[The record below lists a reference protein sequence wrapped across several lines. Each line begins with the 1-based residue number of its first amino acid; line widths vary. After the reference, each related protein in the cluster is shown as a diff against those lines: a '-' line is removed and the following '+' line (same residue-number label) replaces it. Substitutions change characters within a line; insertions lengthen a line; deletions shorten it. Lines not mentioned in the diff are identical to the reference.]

1 MNYKI
6 GTGKEEKMSYGV
18 FIYRKETVEDFI
30 AAYPKAKE
38 ILEEEGDW
46 FDSNLVVGFNHSWD
60 DEPYDIISERLENEI
75 SEEAGDRFAYELPKE
90 TFEYGG

>member
-1 MNYKI
+1 
-6 GTGKEEKMSYGV
+6 MSYGV
-18 FIYRKETVEDFI
+18 FIYKKEIVEEFVKE
-30 AAYPKAKE
+30 YPEAKK

-46 FDSNLVVGFNHSWD
+46 FDENLVVGFNHSWD

-75 SEEAGDRFAYELPKE
+75 SEEAGDKFAYELPKK